1 MGGGDGDRSVQC
13 GEGRPWSLGFSS
25 VNCVFFFFFI
35 ASNKIAQR
43 SQTEM
48 IFFYLLLCLSISE
61 LKEAL
66 DWFHLMARDVSSA
79 LPSSCSWGFDDES
92 RWRRLFSSRWGWR
105 WMDNNHSSNGMTDSF
120 PAHTAQLK
128 CLVLQS
134 IFTCALFAGTHIYW
148 KRDWTNWQSYGF
160 SM

>member
-48 IFFYLLLCLSISE
+48 IFFLSSVVFEHLRAERSSGLIS
-61 LKEAL
+61 
-66 DWFHLMARDVSSA
+66 
-79 LPSSCSWGFDDES
+79 FDGS
-92 RWRRLFSSRWGWR
+92 
-105 WMDNNHSSNGMTDSF
+105 
-120 PAHTAQLK
+120 
-128 CLVLQS
+128 
-134 IFTCALFAGTHIYW
+134 
-148 KRDWTNWQSYGF
+148 
-160 SM
+160 